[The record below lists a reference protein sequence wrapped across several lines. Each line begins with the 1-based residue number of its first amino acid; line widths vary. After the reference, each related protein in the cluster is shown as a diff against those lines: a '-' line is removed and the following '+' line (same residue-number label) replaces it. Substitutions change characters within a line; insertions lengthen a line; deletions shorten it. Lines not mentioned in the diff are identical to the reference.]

1 MSVTST
7 GSNKR
12 GHGLKEKLAEMETF
26 KDILC
31 RQVET
36 LQAYFDACANSLTKG
51 FEPYHKEFEK
61 LAIDDVDDEYDD
73 DDDENVTIVDG
84 IIKSKGANKTTLANK
99 EGIILNKDANKAR
112 IEDHAAMGLDF
123 KGEAFTFKATTTGIL
138 HNLALCIEIM
148 QQRED
153 FLKKKLDKELEKRK
167 KLEEQVREMSKN
179 GSLGDGKRNQ
189 IIIAG
194 PDFEE
199 GPHSNIKEEQ
209 FFDAIDSTLDT
220 LELEEERVREHSS
233 YNHLKDYHFLIL

>member
-1 MSVTST
+1 MSLNSTASLSVAST
-7 GSNKR
+7 GSYKR
-12 GHGLKEKLAEMETF
+12 GLGLNEKLAEMETF

-36 LQAYFDACANSLTKG
+36 LQTYFDACANSLTKS

-61 LAIDDVDDEYDD
+61 SVED
-73 DDDENVTIVDG
+73 DDDEPDDAATVVNQE
-84 IIKSKGANKTTLANK
+84 IKSKSNNNIAQFNKMS
-99 EGIILNKDANKAR
+99 KDFNKAR
-112 IEDHAAMGLDF
+112 IEDHAAMALDF
-123 KGEAFTFKATTTGIL
+123 KGEAFTFKATAAGIL
-138 HNLALCIEIM
+138 SNLAHCIELM

-153 FLKKKLDKELEKRK
+153 FLKKKLNKEVERRK
-167 KLEEQVREMSKN
+167 KLEDQVKELSKE
-179 GSLGDGKRNQ
+179 KKKQ

-220 LELEEERVREHSS
+220 LEQEEERVI
-233 YNHLKDYHFLIL
+233 FLI